1 VPATMPP
8 TTRNNAAHSWAPE
21 IVMLVTWVVTDK
33 VNPAK
38 LKVGPWGVGWVKMGR
53 CEQTLSRSSAQI
65 CTRFLAFGAAKHLF
79 GVLEPA
85 VTRTLCFY

>member
-1 VPATMPP
+1 MPATMPP

-21 IVMLVTWVVTDK
+21 IVMLVIWVTDK

-38 LKVGPWGVGWVKMGR
+38 LKVGPWGLGWVKMGR